1 MKNEA
6 EEPETTNGEINN
18 IKTQKNKVK
27 PYDLILM
34 NEEIIDSIILINPT
48 RTKID
53 KEKNND
59 NSN

>member
-53 KEKNND
+53 KEKK
-59 NSN
+59 